1 LPKLEL
7 KTAQI
12 EKNCECAKKKMRKTG
27 PMVDAGKTVRQ
38 VFKYGVMR

>member
-1 LPKLEL
+1 MLEL
-7 KTAQI
+7 KTAQT
-12 EKNCECAKKKMRKTG
+12 KKFVIVLKKQNAQTG